1 MGEINNINTVVI
13 IGAGVQGHAICQVAL
28 MAGFEKV
35 ILNDI
40 NMDILRKALNLI
52 ENGMALMDAK
62 SGIEK
67 VGLRALE
74 ERNMLPEGKT
84 TDDILE
90 NLILEDD
97 LKNAVENADFL
108 IEAVPEDMEVKQEVY
123 NKLGKLTPNKAILA
137 SNTSTMSIS
146 KIGEASGKPENVIGM
161 HFFSS
166 IVSRLIEITRGE
178 KTSIE
183 AMDIGEAVAYKLPCI
198 KGKRMVA
205 RLEKETPGFI
215 ANRINIVGE
224 IYLKWLLEQAVEKN
238 IPYEEID
245 ADIIHVMNPGPFEL
259 MDLIGIDTV
268 YGAMKYF
275 EKTVSKDFA
284 PGKIFTELIKS
295 GNLGV
300 KTGKGFYEWTHNERP
315 KIDPS
320 KKAGIANAEIVL
332 ALQLN
337 EGCRLI
343 EQGIVKGYKIIDDV
357 NLAGYGNPGPFI
369 AGGKRNYERWS
380 KLLEEFAEKSGCTYA
395 KPCELMK
402 TGAFLRMRK

>member
-1 MGEINNINTVVI
+1 MVEINKIKTIGIV
-13 IGAGVQGHAICQVAL
+13 GAGVQGHAICQVAL
-28 MAGFEKV
+28 MAGFENV
-35 ILNDI
+35 VLNDI
-40 NMDILRKALNLI
+40 NMIILNKAADLMK
-52 ENGMALMDAK
+52 NGMPLIDSK
-62 SGIEK
+62 SVTEND
-67 VGLRALE
+67 GLKALE
-74 ERNMLPEGKT
+74 ERGLLVEGQT
-84 TDDILE
+84 CETLLE
-90 NLILEDD
+90 KLTLETE
-97 LKNAVENADFL
+97 LEKAVRNADYI
-108 IEAVPEDMEVKQEVY
+108 IEAVPEVMEIKQEVY
-123 NKLGKLTPNKAILA
+123 KKLGKLTPNHTILA

-161 HFFSS
+161 HFFSP
-166 IVSRLIEITRGE
+166 IRSRLIEITRGE
-178 KTSIE
+178 KTTDNS
-183 AMDIGEAVAYKLPCI
+183 MNIGVAVANKLPCI
-198 KGKRMVA
+198 DGKRMVA

-224 IYLKWLLEQAVEKN
+224 LYLKWILEQAVEKN

-245 ADIIHVMNPGPFEL
+245 ADVIHIMNPGPFEL

-275 EKTVSKDFA
+275 EETVSKDFS
-284 PGKIFTELIKS
+284 PGTIFTELVES

-300 KTGKGFYEWTHNERP
+300 KTGRGFYDWASGERP

-320 KKAGIANAEIVL
+320 KKAGLANAEIVL

-343 EQGIVKGYKIIDDV
+343 EQGIVNGYKIIDDV

-369 AGGKRNYERWS
+369 AGGKRNFERWS
-380 KLLEEFAEKSGCTYA
+380 NLLEDFAKKSGYTYA

-402 TGAFLRMRK
+402 TGAFLKMRK